1 MSEPITV
8 VLLDDHPLVME
19 GLNNRLNREP
29 GIKVLKTFSDPL
41 LFLSEVGALRP
52 DVVVMDIRMPQL
64 DGFEVVRRLKDQ
76 YGLSVKIILLSGY
89 NYHEFQ
95 LKAYDLGVHAYLS
108 KQATYGQIINAI
120 HQSMLGHVLVPETML
135 SSNLE
140 ESLTA
145 TEREV
150 LNRIALE
157 MTNKEIAQDLAIS
170 QRTVEYHITSITQ
183 KFGVKSRIGAV
194 VKGYQAGIL
203 GDVTLPVKR

>member
-29 GIKVLKTFSDPL
+29 GIQVLKTFSNPL
-41 LFLSEVGALRP
+41 LFLSEVEAFRP

-120 HQSMLGHVLVPETML
+120 HQSMLGHVLIPETML

-203 GDVTLPVKR
+203 GDLTLPEKR

>member
-29 GIKVLKTFSDPL
+29 GIQVIKTFSDPL
-41 LFLSEVGALRP
+41 LFLSEVEALRP

-120 HQSMLGHVLVPETML
+120 HQSMLGHVLIPEKML
-135 SSNLE
+135 SPNLE
-140 ESLTA
+140 QSLTA

-170 QRTVEYHITSITQ
+170 PRTVEYHITSITQ
-183 KFGVKSRIGAV
+183 KFGVKSRVGAV

-203 GDVTLPVKR
+203 GDVTLPEKR

>member
-29 GIKVLKTFSDPL
+29 GIQVMKTFSDPL
-41 LFLSEVGALRP
+41 LFLSEVEALRP

-157 MTNKEIAQDLAIS
+157 MTNKKLHRIWRSANVQWSIISPLLHRNLVLNPESGLLSKAIRQVFS
-170 QRTVEYHITSITQ
+170 
-183 KFGVKSRIGAV
+183 
-194 VKGYQAGIL
+194 
-203 GDVTLPVKR
+203 VT

>member
-19 GLNNRLNREP
+19 GLNNRLTREP

-41 LFLSEVGALRP
+41 LFLSEVETLRP

-64 DGFEVVRRLKDQ
+64 DGFEVVRSLKDQ

-120 HQSMLGHVLVPETML
+120 HQSILGHVLVPETML

-157 MTNKEIAQDLAIS
+157 MTNKEIAQDMAIS

-203 GDVTLPVKR
+203 GDVTLPEKR

>member
-1 MSEPITV
+1 MNEPITV

-19 GLNNRLNREP
+19 GLNNRLSREP
-29 GIKVLKTFSDPL
+29 DIQVVKTFNDPL
-41 LFLSEVGALRP
+41 LFLSEVETLRP

-120 HQSMLGHVLVPETML
+120 HQSMLGHVLIPEKML
-135 SSNLE
+135 SPNLE

-203 GDVTLPVKR
+203 GDVTLPEKR

>member
-1 MSEPITV
+1 M
-8 VLLDDHPLVME
+8 
-19 GLNNRLNREP
+19 
-29 GIKVLKTFSDPL
+29 
-41 LFLSEVGALRP
+41 
-52 DVVVMDIRMPQL
+52 
-64 DGFEVVRRLKDQ
+64 
-76 YGLSVKIILLSGY
+76 
-89 NYHEFQ
+89 
-95 LKAYDLGVHAYLS
+95 S

-145 TEREV
+145 TERKV

-203 GDVTLPVKR
+203 GDVTLPEKR

>member
-1 MSEPITV
+1 MSEPITI

-29 GIKVLKTFSDPL
+29 DIQVVKTFSDPL
-41 LFLSEVGALRP
+41 LFLSEVEVLRP

-120 HQSMLGHVLVPETML
+120 HQSMLGHVLIPETML
-135 SSNLE
+135 SPNLE

-203 GDVTLPVKR
+203 GDVTLPEKR

>member
-29 GIKVLKTFSDPL
+29 GIHVLKTFNDPV
-41 LFLSEVGALRP
+41 LFLSEIEKLEP

-64 DGFEVVRRLKDQ
+64 DGFEVTKRLKEQ

-95 LKAYDLGVHAYLS
+95 LKAYDLGVHSYLS

-120 HQSMLGHVLVPETML
+120 HQSMLGHVLVPEKML
-135 SSNLE
+135 SANLE
-140 ESLTA
+140 ESLTP

-150 LNRIALE
+150 LNRIAME
-157 MTNKEIAQDLAIS
+157 MTNKEIAQDLNIS
-170 QRTVEYHITSITQ
+170 PRTVEYHITSITQ

-203 GDVTLPVKR
+203 GDIILPPKN

>member
-1 MSEPITV
+1 MNEPITV

-29 GIKVLKTFSDPL
+29 DIQVVKTFSDPL
-41 LFLSEVGALRP
+41 LFLSELEALRP

-120 HQSMLGHVLVPETML
+120 HQSMLGHVLIPETML
-135 SSNLE
+135 SPNLE

-203 GDVTLPVKR
+203 GDVTLPEKR

>member
-1 MSEPITV
+1 MSEPLTV

-29 GIKVLKTFSDPL
+29 GIQVLKTFSDPL
-41 LFLSEVGALRP
+41 LFLSEVEALRP

-203 GDVTLPVKR
+203 GDVTLPEKR

>member
-29 GIKVLKTFSDPL
+29 GIQVMKTFSDPL
-41 LFLSEVGALRP
+41 LFLSEVEALRP

-157 MTNKEIAQDLAIS
+157 MTNKEIAQDMAIS

-194 VKGYQAGIL
+194 VKGYQTGIL
-203 GDVTLPVKR
+203 GDVTLPEKR

>member
-29 GIKVLKTFSDPL
+29 GIQVLKTFNDPV
-41 LFLSEVGALRP
+41 LFLSEIEKLEP

-64 DGFEVVRRLKDQ
+64 DGFEVTKRLKEQ

-95 LKAYDLGVHAYLS
+95 LKAYDLGVHSYLS

-120 HQSMLGHVLVPETML
+120 HQSMLGHVLVPEKML
-135 SSNLE
+135 SANLE
-140 ESLTA
+140 ESLTP

-150 LNRIALE
+150 LNRIAME
-157 MTNKEIAQDLAIS
+157 MTNKEIAQDLNIS
-170 QRTVEYHITSITQ
+170 PRTVEYHITSITQ

-203 GDVTLPVKR
+203 GDIILPPKN

>member
-19 GLNNRLNREP
+19 GLNNRLTREP
-29 GIKVLKTFSDPL
+29 GIQVLKTFSDPL
-41 LFLSEVGALRP
+41 LFLSEVEALQP

-76 YGLSVKIILLSGY
+76 YGLTVKIILLSGY

-120 HQSMLGHVLVPETML
+120 QQSMLGHVLIPETML
-135 SSNLE
+135 SPNLE
-140 ESLTA
+140 ESLTT

-157 MTNKEIAQDLAIS
+157 MTNKEIAHDLAIS

-203 GDVTLPVKR
+203 GDVTLPEKR

>member
-29 GIKVLKTFSDPL
+29 DIKVAKTFSDPL
-41 LFLSEVGALRP
+41 LFLSEVEALRP

-64 DGFEVVRRLKDQ
+64 DGFEVVKRLKDQ

-95 LKAYDLGVHAYLS
+95 FKAYDLGVHAYLS

-120 HQSMLGHVLVPETML
+120 HQSMLGHVLIPEKML
-135 SSNLE
+135 SPNLE

-203 GDVTLPVKR
+203 GEVTLPERR

>member
-29 GIKVLKTFSDPL
+29 GIQVLKTFNDPV
-41 LFLSEVGALRP
+41 LFLSEIEKLEP

-64 DGFEVVRRLKDQ
+64 DGFEVTKRLKEQ

-95 LKAYDLGVHAYLS
+95 LKAYDLGVHSYLS
-108 KQATYGQIINAI
+108 KQATYAQIINAI
-120 HQSMLGHVLVPETML
+120 HQSMLGHVLVSEKML
-135 SSNLE
+135 SANLE
-140 ESLTA
+140 ESLTP

-150 LNRIALE
+150 LNRIAME
-157 MTNKEIAQDLAIS
+157 MTNKEIAQDLNIS
-170 QRTVEYHITSITQ
+170 PRTVEYHITSITQ

-203 GDVTLPVKR
+203 GDIILPPKN

>member
-29 GIKVLKTFSDPL
+29 GIQVLKTFNDPV
-41 LFLSEVGALRP
+41 LFLSEIEKLEP

-64 DGFEVVRRLKDQ
+64 DGFEVTKRLKEQ

-95 LKAYDLGVHAYLS
+95 LKAYDLGVHSYLS

-120 HQSMLGHVLVPETML
+120 HQSMLGHVLVSEKML
-135 SSNLE
+135 SANLE
-140 ESLTA
+140 ESLTP

-150 LNRIALE
+150 LNRIAME
-157 MTNKEIAQDLAIS
+157 MTNKEIAQDLNIS
-170 QRTVEYHITSITQ
+170 PRTVEYHITSITQ

-203 GDVTLPVKR
+203 GDIILPPKN

>member
-1 MSEPITV
+1 MITPG
-8 VLLDDHPLVME
+8 HGRSQQPLKPRTRHTGNE
-19 GLNNRLNREP
+19 NIQRS
-29 GIKVLKTFSDPL
+29 IA
-41 LFLSEVGALRP
+41 FLSEVEALRP

-120 HQSMLGHVLVPETML
+120 HQSMLGHVLIPETML
-135 SSNLE
+135 SPNLE

-203 GDVTLPVKR
+203 GDVTLPEKR

>member
-1 MSEPITV
+1 MNEPITV

-29 GIKVLKTFSDPL
+29 DIQVVKTFSDPL
-41 LFLSEVGALRP
+41 LFLSEVEALRP

-120 HQSMLGHVLVPETML
+120 HQSMLGHVLIPETML
-135 SSNLE
+135 SPNLE

-145 TEREV
+145 TEREI

-203 GDVTLPVKR
+203 GDVTLPEKR

>member
-29 GIKVLKTFSDPL
+29 GIQVLKTFNDPM
-41 LFLSEVGALRP
+41 LFLSEIEKLEP

-64 DGFEVVRRLKDQ
+64 DGFEVTKRLKEQ

-95 LKAYDLGVHAYLS
+95 LKAYDLGVHSYLS
-108 KQATYGQIINAI
+108 KQATYAQIINAI
-120 HQSMLGHVLVPETML
+120 HQSMLGHVLVSENML
-135 SSNLE
+135 SANLE
-140 ESLTA
+140 ESLTP

-150 LNRIALE
+150 LNRIAME
-157 MTNKEIAQDLAIS
+157 MTNKEIAQDLNIS
-170 QRTVEYHITSITQ
+170 PRTVEYHITSITQ

-203 GDVTLPVKR
+203 GDIILPPKN

>member
-1 MSEPITV
+1 MSEPLTV
-8 VLLDDHPLVME
+8 ILLDDHPLVME

-29 GIKVLKTFSDPL
+29 GIQVLKTFSDPL
-41 LFLSEVGALRP
+41 LFLSEVEALRP

-145 TEREV
+145 TERKV

-203 GDVTLPVKR
+203 GDVTLPEKR

>member
-19 GLNNRLNREP
+19 GLNNRLTREP

-41 LFLSEVGALRP
+41 LFLSEVETLRP

-157 MTNKEIAQDLAIS
+157 MTNKEIAQDMAIS

-194 VKGYQAGIL
+194 VKGYQGGIL
-203 GDVTLPVKR
+203 GDVTLPEKR

>member
-29 GIKVLKTFSDPL
+29 GIQVLKTFNDPM
-41 LFLSEVGALRP
+41 LFLSEIEKLEP

-64 DGFEVVRRLKDQ
+64 DGFEVTKRLKEQ

-95 LKAYDLGVHAYLS
+95 LKAYDLGVHSYLS

-120 HQSMLGHVLVPETML
+120 HQSMLGHVLVPEKML
-135 SSNLE
+135 SANLE
-140 ESLTA
+140 ESLTP

-150 LNRIALE
+150 LNHIAME
-157 MTNKEIAQDLAIS
+157 MTNKEIAQDLNIS
-170 QRTVEYHITSITQ
+170 PRTVEYHITSITQ

-203 GDVTLPVKR
+203 GDIILPPKN

>member
-29 GIKVLKTFSDPL
+29 DIQVAKTFSDPL
-41 LFLSEVGALRP
+41 LFLSEVEALRP

-64 DGFEVVRRLKDQ
+64 DGFEVVKRLKDQ

-120 HQSMLGHVLVPETML
+120 HQSMLGHVLIPEKML
-135 SSNLE
+135 SPNLE

-203 GDVTLPVKR
+203 GEVTLPERR

>member
-8 VLLDDHPLVME
+8 LLLDDHPLVME
-19 GLNNRLNREP
+19 GLNNRLTREP
-29 GIKVLKTFSDPL
+29 GIQVLKTFSDPL
-41 LFLSEVGALRP
+41 LFLSEVEALRP

-64 DGFEVVRRLKDQ
+64 DGFEVVRKLKEQ

-120 HQSMLGHVLVPETML
+120 HQSMLGHVLIPETML
-135 SSNLE
+135 SPNLE
-140 ESLTA
+140 ESLTT

-194 VKGYQAGIL
+194 VKGYQTGIL
-203 GDVTLPVKR
+203 GDLTLPENR

>member
-29 GIKVLKTFSDPL
+29 GIQVLKTFNDPM
-41 LFLSEVGALRP
+41 LFLSEIEKLEP

-64 DGFEVVRRLKDQ
+64 DGFEVTKRLKEQ

-95 LKAYDLGVHAYLS
+95 LKAYDLGVHSYLS

-120 HQSMLGHVLVPETML
+120 HQSMLGHVLVPEKML
-135 SSNLE
+135 SANLE
-140 ESLTA
+140 ESLTP

-150 LNRIALE
+150 LNRIAME
-157 MTNKEIAQDLAIS
+157 MTNKEIAQDLNIS
-170 QRTVEYHITSITQ
+170 PRTVEYHITSITQ

-203 GDVTLPVKR
+203 GDIILPPKN

>member
-1 MSEPITV
+1 MNEPITV

-29 GIKVLKTFSDPL
+29 GIQVVKTFSDSL
-41 LFLSEVGALRP
+41 LFLSEVEALRP

-120 HQSMLGHVLVPETML
+120 HQSMLGHVLIPETML
-135 SSNLE
+135 SPNLE

-203 GDVTLPVKR
+203 GDVTLPEKR

>member
-1 MSEPITV
+1 MNEPITV

-29 GIKVLKTFSDPL
+29 DIQVVKTFSDPL
-41 LFLSEVGALRP
+41 LFLSEVEALRP

-120 HQSMLGHVLVPETML
+120 HQSMLGHVLIPEKML

-170 QRTVEYHITSITQ
+170 QRTVEYHIASITQ

-203 GDVTLPVKR
+203 GDVTLPEKR

>member
-29 GIKVLKTFSDPL
+29 DIQVVKTFSDPL
-41 LFLSEVGALRP
+41 LFLSEVEVLRP

-64 DGFEVVRRLKDQ
+64 DGFEVVRRLKVQ
-76 YGLSVKIILLSGY
+76 YGLSVKIISLSGY

-120 HQSMLGHVLVPETML
+120 HQSMLGHVLIPETML
-135 SSNLE
+135 SPNLE

-145 TEREV
+145 TEREI

-203 GDVTLPVKR
+203 GDVTLPEKR